1 MTTFVINVTIL
12 VRDTIVTDVPMVTM
26 VSGLARFLCVLDNQS
41 QQWLLIEITN
51 FKNHNYLLIVLLFGP
66 II

>member
-26 VSGLARFLCVLDNQS
+26 VSGLARFFCALDNQS
-41 QQWLLIEITN
+41 QQRLLIEITN